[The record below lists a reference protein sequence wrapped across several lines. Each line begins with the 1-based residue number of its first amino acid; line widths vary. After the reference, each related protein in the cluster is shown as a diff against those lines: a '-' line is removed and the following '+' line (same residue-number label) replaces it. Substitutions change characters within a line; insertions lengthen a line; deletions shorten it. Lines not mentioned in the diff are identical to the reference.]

1 MHVIDLTKPIYDHM
15 PVFSG
20 DPDLLISQVYTLE
33 KDGWNMKRV
42 AMNLH
47 DGTHVNVP
55 IHADAHGKTLDDMA
69 VERFYGQCVLFQ
81 NGMRF
86 DAQTGVLFRD
96 VTIDMTIAQQMAAS
110 PPKFIALSETFE
122 MDLEVEKFTL
132 AHGIISFEN
141 LTNTDALPQSFMFY
155 GFPLKIKEGDGS
167 PVRAVAMFG

>member
-1 MHVIDLTKPIYDHM
+1 MRVIDLTKPIYDHM

-55 IHADAHGKTLDDMA
+55 VHADPQGKSLDDIP
-69 VERFYGQCVLFQ
+69 VERFMGPCVLYQ

-86 DAQTGVLFRD
+86 DASTGVLFRD
-96 VTIDMTIAQQMAAS
+96 ANIDMTIARQMAIT
-110 PPKFIALSETFE
+110 PPKFVALSEAFD

-132 AHGIISFEN
+132 ANGILSFEN
-141 LTNTDALPQSFMFY
+141 LTNTDPLPESFMFY

-167 PVRAVAMFG
+167 PVRAVAMFE